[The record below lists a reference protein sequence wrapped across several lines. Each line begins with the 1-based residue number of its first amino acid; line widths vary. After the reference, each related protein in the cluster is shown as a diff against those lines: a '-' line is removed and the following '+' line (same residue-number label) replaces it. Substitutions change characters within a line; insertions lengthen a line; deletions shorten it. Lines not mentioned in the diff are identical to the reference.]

1 MTIREIEEQTGI
13 RKANIRYYEEQGLL
27 KPERNSENNYR
38 NYSQKDV
45 EILKKIRFLRM
56 VGISVQDIRRLQKKE
71 VSLSALI
78 QKREIELKGEQI
90 HIEEL
95 LGLCGK
101 IRSQSIEL
109 ESLNPD
115 SLQAEIEKPNALKL
129 ARRVQKTDRSPFVPL
144 EKMDWILT
152 RGLQAIGTSFL
163 LISCWF
169 RLYWN
174 RRIPLSLS
182 GFLLVPAIVLLL
194 WKWLLHRRAEKET
207 SF

>member
-56 VGISVQDIRRLQKKE
+56 MGISVQDIRRLQKKE

-78 QKREIELKGEQI
+78 QKREIELKEEQI

-115 SLQAEIEKPNALKL
+115 SLQAEIEKRML
-129 ARRVQKTDRSPFVPL
+129 
-144 EKMDWILT
+144 
-152 RGLQAIGTSFL
+152 
-163 LISCWF
+163 
-169 RLYWN
+169 
-174 RRIPLSLS
+174 
-182 GFLLVPAIVLLL
+182 
-194 WKWLLHRRAEKET
+194 
-207 SF
+207 

>member
-13 RKANIRYYEEQGLL
+13 KKANIRYYEQQELL
-27 KPERNSENNYR
+27 KPKRNSENKYR
-38 NYSQKDV
+38 DYSQKDV

-56 VGISVQDIRRLQKKE
+56 MGISVQDIRRLQKKE

-78 QKREIELKGEQI
+78 QKRETELKEEQI
-90 HIEEL
+90 HVKEL

-115 SLQAEIEKPNALKL
+115 SLQAEIEKPNALRL
-129 ARRVQKTDRSPFVPL
+129 AKRVQKTDRSPFMPL

-152 RGLQAIGTSFL
+152 RCLQAIGFSFL

-169 RLYWN
+169 RFYWN
-174 RRIPLSLS
+174 RRVPLSLS
-182 GFLLVPAIVLLL
+182 IFLLVPAVVLLL
-194 WKWLLHRRAEKET
+194 WKWILNRKAKKST
-207 SF
+207 FF